1 MELHVCYRCCIVV
14 FVSSTLSGVPGVTA
28 LAVVCAHVLN
38 ATTGA
43 NGEHPQLTTAERRER
58 VQARMRQEQEQE
70 LQSRMQ
76 DQVCPVL
83 PWRLCLLGCLSVS
96 GCTVSICI
104 SSAAVYTMAAF

>member
-14 FVSSTLSGVPGVTA
+14 IVSSTLPGVPGVVA

-76 DQVCPVL
+76 DQVRRCAA
-83 PWRLCLLGCLSVS
+83 LCCVFVG
-96 GCTVSICI
+96 GGTVSICI
-104 SSAAVYTMAAF
+104 SSSPAVHTMTPF

>member
-14 FVSSTLSGVPGVTA
+14 FVSSTLSGVPGVVA
-28 LAVVCAHVLN
+28 LVSVACASPPVLKH
-38 ATTGA
+38 TGA

-58 VQARMRQEQEQE
+58 VRARMRQEQENE

-83 PWRLCLLGCLSVS
+83 PCVVFVVCLW
-96 GCTVSICI
+96 TV
-104 SSAAVYTMAAF
+104 VL